1 MSADYEQRI
10 TLELLEAIE
19 NDSRVTQRNLASHLG
34 IALGL
39 ANAYLKRSVKKGL
52 VKVQQAPANR
62 YAYYLTPHGLAEK
75 GRLTGEFLTQ
85 QFRFYRN
92 AREACAA
99 AIEEA
104 MAAGANRL
112 ALHGLTE
119 LSEIALLCALDHP
132 VEFVGIVDPGTPRSE
147 YHGCQIF
154 RSISNLPAHDG
165 VLIADINEPQR
176 AWDELAASYP
186 SEKVFAPGIL
196 KIQRREPAETGD

>member
-19 NDSRVTQRNLASHLG
+19 NDSRVTQRNLAAQLG

-92 AREACAA
+92 AREACALS
-99 AIEEA
+99 IEEA
-104 MAAGANRL
+104 IAAGAKRL
-112 ALHGLTE
+112 VLHGLTE
-119 LSEIALLCALDHP
+119 LSEILLLCALDRP
-132 VEFVGIVDPGTPRSE
+132 VEFIGIVDPGTPRSE
-147 YHGCQIF
+147 YHGCPIF
-154 RSISNLPAHDG
+154 RAIDELPEHDAI
-165 VLIADINEPQR
+165 LIADINEPQR
-176 AWDELAASYP
+176 AWDDLAAAYP
-186 SEKVFAPGIL
+186 PERVFAPGIL
-196 KIQRREPAETGD
+196 KIQRRDSADAEA

>member
-19 NDSRVTQRNLASHLG
+19 NDSRVTQRSLATQLG

-104 MAAGANRL
+104 IAAGAQRL

-119 LSEIALLCALDHP
+119 LSEIALLCALDRP
-132 VEFVGIVDPGTPRSE
+132 VEFVGIVDPGTPRTE
-147 YHGCQIF
+147 YHNCPIY
-154 RSISNLPAHDG
+154 RAVADLPDHDG
-165 VLIADINEPQR
+165 ILITDINEPQR
-176 AWDELAASYP
+176 AWNDLAVDYP
-186 SEKVFAPGIL
+186 AESVFAPGIL
-196 KIQRREPAETGD
+196 KIQRREPATTVD

>member
-19 NDSRVTQRNLASHLG
+19 NDSRVTQRSLAAQLG

-62 YAYYLTPHGLAEK
+62 YAYYLTPHGLTEK

-92 AREACAA
+92 AREACTA

-104 MAAGANRL
+104 IAAGAKSL

-119 LSEIALLCALDHP
+119 LSEILLLCGLDRP
-132 VEFVGIVDPGTPRSE
+132 VEFVGIVDPGTPRTE
-147 YHGCQIF
+147 YHGCPIF
-154 RSISNLPAHDG
+154 RTIDELPAHDG
-165 VLIADINEPQR
+165 ILIADINEPQR
-176 AWDELAASYP
+176 AWDDLAAAYRP
-186 SEKVFAPGIL
+186 EQVFAPGIL
-196 KIQRREPAETGD
+196 KIQRRDPADTGA